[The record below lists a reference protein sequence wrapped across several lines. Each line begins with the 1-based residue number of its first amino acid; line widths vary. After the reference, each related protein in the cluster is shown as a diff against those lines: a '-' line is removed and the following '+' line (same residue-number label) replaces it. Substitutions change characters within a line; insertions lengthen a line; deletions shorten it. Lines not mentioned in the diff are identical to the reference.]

1 MLLFKFNFKICKG
14 EITQILFNLFVT
26 WQLNNPPF
34 KIAKKLFNGTA
45 SDTMHKTAHEII
57 LIIMVFYFGL
67 VDITG
72 YTRKHTI
79 LADLICGKIK

>member
-45 SDTMHKTAHEII
+45 FDTMHKTAHEI

-67 VDITG
+67 VDITN